1 MTLPLL
7 VLLIYHNIQ
16 STASPTS
23 FEFKFSTFMIINH
36 FNSNIAYFLSHKLMN
51 TDSNHIHSAGQ
62 LQILIHLRGW
72 NIWPLNL
79 PQSVS
84 YFYIYI
90 KPPPFCTINTMYM
103 NYNLKE
109 GVLDNQRQ

>member
-1 MTLPLL
+1 
-7 VLLIYHNIQ
+7 
-16 STASPTS
+16 
-23 FEFKFSTFMIINH
+23 
-36 FNSNIAYFLSHKLMN
+36 MN

-79 PQSVS
+79 PRSVS

-90 KPPPFCTINTMYM
+90 NVPPPTHPFCTINTMYM

-109 GVLDNQRQ
+109 GVVDNQRQ